1 MLRLTAKT
9 DPGWAKVALSD
20 VGALLTD
27 HAHCEKKAAAT
38 ALALITTYPEHH
50 ALLQP
55 LVHLAQ
61 EETRHFFSVMS
72 ELTRRG
78 LCLGRD
84 GGDSYA
90 AGLLAKAA
98 PNGPMRLRDR
108 LLIASLIEARSC
120 ERFGLLA
127 AEAPKTGE
135 ERLAR
140 FWGSLFEAEAR
151 HHALFVNLAI
161 QIFGE
166 ESVRTR
172 LAELQQVEAQICA
185 ELPLRAAIH

>member
-1 MLRLTAKT
+1 MLRLKAKT
-9 DPGWAKVALSD
+9 DPSWAKVALSD
-20 VGALLTD
+20 VGALLSD

-38 ALALITTYPEHH
+38 ALALITTYPEHQ
-50 ALLQP
+50 ALFQP

-72 ELTRRG
+72 ELSRRG
-78 LCLGRD
+78 ICLGHD
-84 GGDSYA
+84 GGDPYA
-90 AGLLAKAA
+90 AGLLARAA

-108 LLIASLIEARSC
+108 LLIAALIEARSC

-135 ERLAR
+135 ERLGR

-151 HHALFVNLAI
+151 HHTLFMSLATE
-161 QIFGE
+161 IFGE
-166 ESVRTR
+166 DSVRSR
-172 LAELQQVEAQICA
+172 MAELQQVEAQICA